1 MSNNLVIKLSE
12 RGIERTG
19 RVVGIQLK
27 DAILDE
33 FSKGSFEKIILDFT
47 DVNFV
52 TSGFAK
58 ELFGGLL
65 NALGDS
71 FKNTVGIRVSQGD
84 IAMKN
89 NIIRAINSAISTN
102 N

>member
-1 MSNNLVIKLSE
+1 MNNRLEIKLSE
-12 RGIERTG
+12 RGVERAG

-27 DAILDE
+27 DAILAE
-33 FSKGSFEKIILDFT
+33 FKSGSFEKIILDFT
-47 DVNFV
+47 DVTFV

-65 NALGDS
+65 GGLGDD
-71 FKNTVGIRVSQGD
+71 FKTTVGIRVTEGD
-84 IAMKN
+84 VAMKN
-89 NIIRAINSAISTN
+89 NIIRAINTALTTN